1 MNKRKILTGKFGSI
15 VRIVKTDFLS
25 ISNFPMYKAPDP
37 DADGIPDLLLQLEI
51 PTMLTDS

>member
-37 DADGIPDLLLQLEI
+37 DADGIPDLLLQLET
-51 PTMLTDS
+51 PTMLIDS